1 MAASA
6 ALKPSTRTQLMQ
18 AGRHILQAHGFQGL
32 TVRAVAAAADANLG
46 SFVYHFG
53 TRDAFVAEL
62 IEEWYAPMMSR
73 VTSIDSAAS
82 PIERLRLAIVQIVD
96 FVAENE
102 SFIGHLFTAAL
113 SGDRSTRSF
122 LGSLAGRHPRVLL
135 QLIGESQVAGQIVDE
150 DPLQVACFLMAS
162 VGLPR
167 LIAAGWQGPPLLPK
181 SFAAA
186 AGRIARDRDCILQ
199 RLDWALRGL
208 SHRTPR

>member
-6 ALKPSTRTQLMQ
+6 AAKPSTRTQLMQ
-18 AGRHILQAHGFQGL
+18 AGRDVLQAHGFQGL

-96 FVAENE
+96 FVGENE
-102 SFIGHLFTAAL
+102 SFIGHLFAAAL
-113 SGDRSTRSF
+113 SGDRSTRDF

-135 QLIGESQVAGQIVDE
+135 HLIGEAQVAGQIVDE
-150 DPLQVACFLMAS
+150 DPLQVACFLMSS
-162 VGLPR
+162 VALPR
-167 LIAAGWQGPPLLPK
+167 LLASGWQGPPLFGKTL
-181 SFAAA
+181 AAA
-186 AGRIARDRDCILQ
+186 
-199 RLDWALRGL
+199 L
-208 SHRTPR
+208 SLAASGKSVVPQ